1 MSVTKIEVGTP
12 HPMWTPQLHPG
23 ATFDDDIGLFV
34 AGVINPS
41 DRDLKEFEGPG
52 RFGLMRHRQ
61 IAVFTLVL
69 GEAID
74 FSVPYHTSFVSRVDP
89 PVQVEADER
98 RLLHFHLVDA
108 ASGETL
114 GIRASTVSPHLTKVM
129 QQLLQR
135 QSVNDLSEQS
145 FLTDVQHW
153 DTTYPTPRSVRRA
166 STWSRLGD

>member
-1 MSVTKIEVGTP
+1 MSITKIEVGSP
-12 HPMWTPQLHPG
+12 HPMWKPQLLPG
-23 ATFDDDIGLFV
+23 ATFDDDIFLFV
-34 AGVINPS
+34 AGIINPS
-41 DRDLKEFEGPG
+41 DRDFKEFEGPG

-69 GEAID
+69 GEAVC
-74 FSVPYHTSFVSRVDP
+74 FSVPYHTSFVSRVYP
-89 PVQVEADER
+89 PVKAKGDQR

-114 GIRASTVSPHLTKVM
+114 GIRAATVSPHLTKVI

-145 FLTDVQHW
+145 FVADAQHW
-153 DTTYPTPRSVRRA
+153 NTTYPTPQSVRRA